1 MFELEVDVQ
10 PAAMIKVVGVGGAG
24 GNAVNRMIASGLR
37 GVEFHIANTDIQ
49 ALTGSMA
56 ERKLQIGPNLTKGL
70 GSGGDPMVG
79 RRAAEEDEQAIAD
92 LLDGADMV
100 FITAG
105 MGGGT
110 GTGAAPV
117 VARVARQM
125 GALTVAVVSRPFTF
139 EGRRRGRQAEDGLSE
154 LRAEVDTLIVIP
166 NERLL
171 HVVGKD
177 TPLTEAFAVAD
188 EVLLKATKGISDLVT
203 VPGLVN
209 LDFADVKSIMA
220 AQGNAL
226 MGTGRAA
233 GPDRAV
239 QAAHQAVS
247 SPLLED
253 VSVAG
258 AQGVLLNI
266 TGGRDL
272 TLHEVNEASNVVMEA
287 AGEDAN
293 VIFGAVI
300 DPTLD
305 GEIVITVIATG
316 FGPTDHRNRLDTAA
330 RLDRVGVRPAPV
342 PAPLVNSIPGASSL
356 RPATTAAQPAAAAST
371 VATAASHGFGT
382 PRPVERAT
390 PDESLAEV
398 SLEQLKR
405 PSMWRP
411 GEKTLRKPT
420 RIGDRDDIDMPA
432 FMRKQRG

>member
-10 PAAMIKVVGVGGAG
+10 PAAMIKVIGVGGAG

-37 GVEFHIANTDIQ
+37 GVEFLIANTDIQ
-49 ALTGSMA
+49 ALTGSLA
-56 ERKLQIGPNLTKGL
+56 NKKLQIGPQLTKGL

-79 RRAAEEDEQAIAD
+79 RRSAEEDEQAIAD
-92 LLDGADMV
+92 LLEGADMV

-117 VARVARQM
+117 VARVARQI
-125 GALTVAVVSRPFTF
+125 GALTVAVVSRPFDF
-139 EGRRRGRQAEDGLSE
+139 EGRRRGRQAIDGLAE

-166 NERLL
+166 NQRLL

-177 TPLTEAFAVAD
+177 TPLTGAFAVAD

-209 LDFADVKSIMA
+209 LDFADVKAIMA
-220 AQGNAL
+220 SQGNAL

-233 GPDRAV
+233 GPDRAAL
-239 QAAHQAVS
+239 AAHQAVS

-253 VSVAG
+253 VSVSG
-258 AQGVLLNI
+258 ASGVLLNI

-272 TLHEVNEASNVVMEA
+272 TLHEVNEASTVVMEA

-300 DPTLD
+300 DPALD

-316 FGPTDHRNRLDTAA
+316 FGNPQEAA
-330 RLDRVGVRPAPV
+330 RNLENPRSRFMNAVQATGFNHTPAPLAPPAPV
-342 PAPLVNSIPGASSL
+342 REIEEPVHAEVALEDPIPSFADLKRPSTW
-356 RPATTAAQPAAAAST
+356 RPATTT
-371 VATAASHGFGT
+371 V
-382 PRPVERAT
+382 R
-390 PDESLAEV
+390 
-398 SLEQLKR
+398 R
-405 PSMWRP
+405 PSRFNDHDNLDVP
-411 GEKTLRKPT
+411 TFLRK
-420 RIGDRDDIDMPA
+420 
-432 FMRKQRG
+432 QQ

>member
-10 PAAMIKVVGVGGAG
+10 PAATIKVIGVGGAG

-37 GVEFHIANTDIQ
+37 GVEFLIANTDIQ
-49 ALTGSMA
+49 ALTGSLA
-56 ERKLQIGPNLTKGL
+56 GRKLQIGPQLTKGL

-92 LLDGADMV
+92 LLEGSDMV

-117 VARVARQM
+117 VARVARQL
-125 GALTVAVVSRPFTF
+125 GALTVAVVSRPFDF
-139 EGRRRGRQAEDGLSE
+139 EGRRRGRQALDGLAE

-166 NERLL
+166 NQRLL

-177 TPLTEAFAVAD
+177 TPLTDAFAVAD

-233 GPDRAV
+233 GPDRASL
-239 QAAHQAVS
+239 AAHMAVA

-253 VSVAG
+253 ISVAG
-258 AQGVLLNI
+258 ASGVLLNI

-272 TLHEVNEASNVVMEA
+272 TLHEVNEASSVVIEA

-300 DPTLD
+300 DPALD

-316 FGPTDHRNRLDTAA
+316 FG
-330 RLDRVGVRPAPV
+330 V
-342 PAPLVNSIPGASSL
+342 PAPTALNPLNTHTTHYPRASAGL
-356 RPATTAAQPAAAAST
+356 
-371 VATAASHGFGT
+371 ASHGLHGGGFGNSAV
-382 PRPVERAT
+382 PVAATAVATHEEAMVDTGALTLSGSDRAASSSSE
-390 PDESLAEV
+390 D
-398 SLEQLKR
+398 LKR
-405 PSMWRP
+405 PAEWRA
-411 GEKTLRKPT
+411 KTNTVRRPSRFGGDHDNFDVPAFLRKQE
-420 RIGDRDDIDMPA
+420 R
-432 FMRKQRG
+432 

>member
-10 PAAMIKVVGVGGAG
+10 PSALIKVVGVGGAG
-24 GNAVNRMIASGLR
+24 GNAVNRMIASGLK

-49 ALTGSMA
+49 ALTGSLA
-56 ERKLQIGPNLTKGL
+56 PRKLQIGPNLTKGL

-92 LLDGADMV
+92 MLDGSDMV

-117 VARVARQM
+117 VARVARQI
-125 GALTVAVVSRPFTF
+125 GALTVAVVSRPFEF
-139 EGRRRGRQAEDGLSE
+139 EGRRRGRQADDGLNE

-166 NERLL
+166 NQRLL

-226 MGTGRAA
+226 MGTGRAS
-233 GPDRAV
+233 GPERAST
-239 QAAHQAVS
+239 AAHQAVS

-253 VSVAG
+253 ISVAG

-316 FGPTDHRNRLDTAA
+316 FGTGDSRASRLAHAA
-330 RLDRVGVRPAPV
+330 KTAPV
-342 PAPLVNSIPGASSL
+342 PRFVQT
-356 RPATTAAQPAAAAST
+356 RPDDVTPAARPY
-371 VATAASHGFGT
+371 VA
-382 PRPVERAT
+382 PVEEPVTVGGDATDSEAKSGEPVRRA
-390 PDESLAEV
+390 PA
-398 SLEQLKR
+398 
-405 PSMWRP
+405 WRP
-411 GEKTLRKPT
+411 NQTTTIRRPT
-420 RIGDRDDIDMPA
+420 RIDGRDDYDVPA
-432 FMRKQRG
+432 FLRKQQRG

>member
-1 MFELEVDVQ
+1 MFELETEIQ
-10 PAAMIKVVGVGGAG
+10 PAAMIKVIGVGGAG
-24 GNAVNRMIASGLR
+24 GNAVNRMIASGLK
-37 GVEFHIANTDIQ
+37 GVEFLIANTDIQ

-56 ERKLQIGPNLTKGL
+56 GRKLQIGPQLTKGL

-79 RRAAEEDEQAIAD
+79 RRAAEEDESAIAD
-92 LLDGADMV
+92 FLGGADMV

-117 VARVARQM
+117 VARIARQL
-125 GALTVAVVSRPFTF
+125 GALTVAVVSRPFDF
-139 EGRRRGRQAEDGLSE
+139 EGRRRGRQAIDGLAE

-166 NERLL
+166 NQRLL

-177 TPLTEAFAVAD
+177 TPLTDAFAVAD

-233 GPDRAV
+233 GPDRASL
-239 QAAHQAVS
+239 AAHQAVS

-253 VSVAG
+253 VSVSG
-258 AQGVLLNI
+258 ASGVLLNI

-272 TLHEVNEASNVVMEA
+272 TLHEVNEASTVVIEA

-300 DPTLD
+300 DPALD

-316 FGPTDHRNRLDTAA
+316 FGATQAPTGLLGGGHERQAERPVRPTTMSGIHGGGFNHSPAPFRAPVAEPEPSLATLTLSGEDPMPSHEELK
-330 RLDRVGVRPAPV
+330 RPAPWRRQNTTVRRPTGFGGDHDNIDV
-342 PAPLVNSIPGASSL
+342 PA
-356 RPATTAAQPAAAAST
+356 
-371 VATAASHGFGT
+371 F
-382 PRPVERAT
+382 
-390 PDESLAEV
+390 
-398 SLEQLKR
+398 
-405 PSMWRP
+405 
-411 GEKTLRKPT
+411 LRK
-420 RIGDRDDIDMPA
+420 
-432 FMRKQRG
+432 QQ

>member
-10 PAAMIKVVGVGGAG
+10 PAATIKVIGVGGAG

-37 GVEFHIANTDIQ
+37 GVEFLIANTDIQ

-56 ERKLQIGPNLTKGL
+56 GRKLQIGPQLTKGL

-92 LLDGADMV
+92 LLEGSDMV

-117 VARVARQM
+117 VARVARQL
-125 GALTVAVVSRPFTF
+125 GALTVAVVSRPFDF
-139 EGRRRGRQAEDGLSE
+139 EGRRRGRQALDGLAE
-154 LRAEVDTLIVIP
+154 LRAVVDTLIVIP
-166 NERLL
+166 NQRLL

-177 TPLTEAFAVAD
+177 TPLTDAFAVAD
-188 EVLLKATKGISDLVT
+188 EILLKATKGISDLVT

-233 GPDRAV
+233 GPDRASL
-239 QAAHQAVS
+239 AAHMAVA

-253 VSVAG
+253 NSVAG
-258 AQGVLLNI
+258 ASGVLLNI

-272 TLHEVNEASNVVMEA
+272 TLHEVNEASSVVIEA

-300 DPTLD
+300 DPALD

-316 FGPTDHRNRLDTAA
+316 FGI
-330 RLDRVGVRPAPV
+330 PAPTALNPV
-342 PAPLVNSIPGASSL
+342 HSQATHYPRASAGL
-356 RPATTAAQPAAAAST
+356 
-371 VATAASHGFGT
+371 ASHGLHGGGFGNT
-382 PRPVERAT
+382 AVRAT
-390 PDESLAEV
+390 ASTAPAREEALADTGTLTLSGDDPLSSSED
-398 SLEQLKR
+398 LKR
-405 PSMWRP
+405 PAEWRA
-411 GEKTLRKPT
+411 KTSTVRRPSRFGGDHDNFDVPAFLRKQE
-420 RIGDRDDIDMPA
+420 
-432 FMRKQRG
+432 QR